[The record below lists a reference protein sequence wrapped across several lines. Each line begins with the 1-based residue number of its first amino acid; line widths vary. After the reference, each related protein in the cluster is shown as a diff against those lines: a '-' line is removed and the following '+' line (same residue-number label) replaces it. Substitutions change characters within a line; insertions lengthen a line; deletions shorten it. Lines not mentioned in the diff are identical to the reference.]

1 LANEREVIA
10 MTSSPTLADIFTRF
24 GPAYRELY
32 GDRMPLAHL
41 KAMHAIETCR
51 TPAQGGHLYQCDTCG
66 KQHFVYHSC
75 RNRHCPACQFLPTE
89 RWIDARRQDLLP
101 IPYFHVVFTIPSQL
115 RRLFRSNQRV
125 CYDLLFKAAS
135 QTLLTLAADP
145 KHLGAH
151 IGFIAVLHTW
161 SQTLAY
167 HPHLHCIVT
176 GGGLSPNHNRWISA
190 STDFFIHVKV
200 LGSLFRG
207 KLLDALKAAVDTD
220 DIQTEPNTSWK
231 GLLATLYH
239 KKWNVDCRKPFDGPK
254 RVVEYIG
261 RYTHRVAI
269 SNRRIIAVTDQHVCF
284 RYPDPDDPSSYR
296 RMTLPAIEF
305 IRRFLQHVLP
315 TGFVKIRH
323 YGILANRNRRAC
335 IARVRL
341 LLCIHPAPEPITPQ
355 AWHERL
361 RALTGTDPF
370 TCPYCNQGT
379 LILKA
384 RLQPLRAPPSSS
396 LALQA

>member
-1 LANEREVIA
+1 
-10 MTSSPTLADIFTRF
+10 
-24 GPAYRELY
+24 
-32 GDRMPLAHL
+32 MPLSHL

-51 TPAQGGHLYQCDTCG
+51 TAAQGGHLYECDTCG

-89 RWIDARRQDLLP
+89 RWIDGRRKDLLP

-115 RRLFRSNQRV
+115 HRLFRSNQRL
-125 CYDLLFKAAS
+125 CYKLLFQAAS

-145 KHLGAH
+145 KHLGAT

-161 SQTLAY
+161 TQMLAY
-167 HPHLHCIVT
+167 HPHIHCVVT
-176 GGGLSPNHNRWISA
+176 GGGLSPNQKEWISA
-190 STDFFIHVKV
+190 RDDFFIHVNV

-207 KLLDALKAAVDTD
+207 KLLHLLRAAVDTGELSPD
-220 DIQTEPNTSWK
+220 PDQPFNRLIGS
-231 GLLATLYH
+231 LYK
-239 KKWNVDCRKPFDGPK
+239 KKWIAYCKEPFAGPQQVVD
-254 RVVEYIG
+254 YIG
-261 RYTHRVAI
+261 RYTHRIAI
-269 SNRRIIAVTDQHVCF
+269 SNPRITGMTHDTVSFWRR
-284 RYPDPDDPSSYR
+284 DPNNPKKR
-296 RMTLPAIEF
+296 KPTALPTLEF

-315 TGFVKIRH
+315 SGFIKIRH

-341 LLCIHPAPEPITPQ
+341 LLCIHPAPEPVTPQ
-355 AWHERL
+355 AWHELL

-384 RLQPLRAPPSSS
+384 RLQPLRAPPSSP